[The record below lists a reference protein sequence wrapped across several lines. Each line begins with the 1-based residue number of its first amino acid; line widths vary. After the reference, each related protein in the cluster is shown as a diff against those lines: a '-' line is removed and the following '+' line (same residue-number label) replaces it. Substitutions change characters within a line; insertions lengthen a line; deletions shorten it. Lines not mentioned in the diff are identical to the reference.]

1 MGLLS
6 DRLGGTT
13 RQNTG
18 AAVPSYNIS
27 NIPNDKD
34 SKSPVQSPPPP
45 DNIHSEPPTQ
55 SVQEQKPVSG
65 AEDDD
70 DILASIGVKRRPQSI
85 KNEPVQHIVEA
96 PTEMSEEELELY
108 ALNEAR
114 NTARKVKKDKTRKRI
129 IYTVLVTVCVYLIFL
144 IYGVLCTD
152 YAYNEEG
159 QIEPVVLN
167 VEQISEKK
175 NFDKIKVQYEN
186 ERVLYEKVLLLDYRL
201 AQGVEDPLTLAP
213 EYEALL
219 DEVNSL
225 TIKTEAL
232 DVDTKYETMK
242 MLLLNFV
249 KTDTA
254 VYLQKI
260 ASGITGNNA
269 EDASIAVQYKA
280 LMYDDFSLIT
290 QNIITIGD
298 NVEGSDMTNIK
309 NWSPDKFIEETVGGH

>member
-6 DRLGGTT
+6 DRLGGTS

-18 AAVPSYNIS
+18 SAVPSYNIS
-27 NIPNDKD
+27 NIPHENV
-34 SKSPVQSPPPP
+34 SEPIQTPLPPENINNQNVTPVQP
-45 DNIHSEPPTQ
+45 I
-55 SVQEQKPVSG
+55 QEQNPVSG
-65 AEDDD
+65 ADDDD
-70 DILASIGVKRRPQSI
+70 DILASIGVKRPPNR
-85 KNEPVQHIVEA
+85 KKETVQHIVEA
-96 PTEMSEEELELY
+96 SIEMTEEELELY
-108 ALNEAR
+108 ALSEAR
-114 NTARKVKKDKTRKRI
+114 NTAQKVKKDKTRKRI
-129 IYTVLVTVCVYLIFL
+129 IYTVLITVCVYLIFL

-152 YAYNEEG
+152 YAYNDEG

-167 VEQISEKK
+167 VDQISEKK

-242 MLLLNFV
+242 VLLLNFV

-280 LMYDDFSLIT
+280 IMYDDFSLIT

-309 NWSPDKFIEETVGGH
+309 NWSPDKFIEEAVGGH